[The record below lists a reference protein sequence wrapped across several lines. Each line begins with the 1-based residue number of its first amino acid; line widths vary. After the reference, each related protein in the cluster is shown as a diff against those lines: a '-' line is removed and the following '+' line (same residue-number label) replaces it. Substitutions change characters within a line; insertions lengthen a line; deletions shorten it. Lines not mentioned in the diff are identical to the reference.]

1 MSLSNNFPALRPS
14 LLLDFAGSETIDP
27 RITFARASTARFYDQ
42 NTVAKAEENLLTRSQ
57 EFNDASWAKTNTAV
71 TANTSVAPDG
81 TTTAETVTAE
91 ASASSRK
98 TISAGLFTLS
108 SAGANS
114 VYVKAGTLTKVA
126 LREGNAVGNWAS
138 FDLSGGT
145 VIASAAA
152 VTASIVNAGNGWY
165 RCQMVNPTTGSVSLQ
180 ILLLDGAYTNTD
192 PWTYT
197 WTSVGTETLLLWGAQ
212 LEQRSAP
219 TAYTATTTAPIT
231 RYQPQLMTAAANVA
245 RLDHDPITREARGLL
260 IEESRSNLVTFSE
273 DWANAAWAKYDCT
286 VSSNAGV
293 APDGTQ
299 TADLVIPSTSVAT
312 HYTDR
317 APIAVSSNGTAS
329 VYAKAGGY
337 PRISLRSYSSNNRA
351 VFDLSAGTVVVNSAN
366 SASITPVGNGWFR
379 CSINDTGNANFGY
392 GIYVMQAGQVNEVG
406 TYAGD
411 GYSGVFLWGAQLEV
425 GAFATSYIARLDATA
440 ASRAADAASMTGT
453 NFSSWFSAGEGTFYS
468 DVASSATSFAV
479 GARAFTATL
488 LNSTA
493 EQVCIDSAV
502 TRVRSNGVDL
512 GAFYLTTSIVQ
523 KRTVAYAQGQQA
535 ASAAGAVV
543 ESTTAGIPRGLD
555 TLYVG
560 ANSLGTGGFL
570 NGHLRKLAF
579 YPRRLT
585 NAQLQ
590 ALTR

>member
-14 LLLDFAGSETIDP
+14 LLLDFANSETIDP

-42 NTVAKAEENLLTRSQ
+42 NTVAKAEENLLAQSQ
-57 EFNDASWAKTNTAV
+57 VFQAWALNALTV
-71 TANTSVAPDG
+71 TADTTTAPDG
-81 TTTAETVTAE
+81 TSTADALVETSATGGHGAFQTLTFAAVPYTFSVFLKANTRTWAYLRLSVGAWFNLSTGTVGTVQGGVTA
-91 ASASSRK
+91 AI
-98 TISAGLFTLS
+98 T
-108 SAGANS
+108 S
-114 VYVKAGTLTKVA
+114 V
-126 LREGNAVGNWAS
+126 
-138 FDLSGGT
+138 
-145 VIASAAA
+145 
-152 VTASIVNAGNGWY
+152 GNGWY
-165 RCQMVNPTTGSVSLQ
+165 RCSITRTPSAGQNFPTVFVATA
-180 ILLLDGAYTNTD
+180 DGVDSYAGD
-192 PWTYT
+192 G
-197 WTSVGTETLLLWGAQ
+197 TSSIFAWGAQ
-212 LEQRSAP
+212 LEERSAV

-260 IEESRSNLVTFSE
+260 IEEARSNLMLYTE
-273 DWANAAWAKYDCT
+273 DINNATWTKTAASIT
-286 VSSNAGV
+286 PNATV
-293 APDGTQ
+293 APDGTL
-299 TADLVIPSTSVAT
+299 TADAVIENTATGVHRATQNLSVTPNTYTISAYVKAAGRDVIRVEVSQPGET
-312 HYTDR
+312 AVGVHYDLLNQV
-317 APIAVSSNGTAS
+317 VSLNQD
-329 VYAKAGGY
+329 
-337 PRISLRSYSSNNRA
+337 NR
-351 VFDLSAGTVVVNSAN
+351 GVNPFIQS
-366 SASITPVGNGWFR
+366 VGNGWFR
-379 CSINDTGNANFGY
+379 VGVTVVQTGTGTSSMYFY
-392 GIYVMQAGQVNEVG
+392 GMPRSLLTAGNSW
-406 TYAGD
+406 TGD
-411 GYSGVFLWGAQLEV
+411 GYSGFFLWGAQIELA
-425 GAFATSYIARLDATA
+425 GFASSYIPRLDATA